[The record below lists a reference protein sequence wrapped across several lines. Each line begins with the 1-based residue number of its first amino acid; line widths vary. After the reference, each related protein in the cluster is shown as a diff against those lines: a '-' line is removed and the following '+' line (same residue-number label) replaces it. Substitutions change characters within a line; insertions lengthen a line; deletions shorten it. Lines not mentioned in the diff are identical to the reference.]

1 VYEDYTFMESTSIT
15 IGSGQDEGAIRLRR
29 KDQSADLYLGEWGT
43 SLVLG
48 DPDTRSAAVM
58 STNNEGAILWLG
70 QEDPIATL
78 VANKEGAGLHVG
90 LLESGLT
97 HIDLSAPLN
106 EGGHLRLYNERG
118 DARSIIGS
126 TDKTGHGGIWLHDR
140 YGDKSRSYTFY

>member
-29 KDQSADLYLGEWGT
+29 NDQSAGLSLGEWGT
-43 SLVLG
+43 GLTLA
-48 DPDTRSAAVM
+48 DPDNRSAAAM
-58 STNNEGAILWLG
+58 NTSNEGAMLFLA
-70 QEDPIATL
+70 QEDPTAML
-78 VANKEGAGLHVG
+78 MANKEGAGLIVSSF
-90 LLESGLT
+90 ESGLT